1 MQWRINVCS
10 EREPGRREYSFGQA
24 AVRVGRAED
33 VEIQLCNA
41 DVSRVHFTLRAA
53 GGRVRVADSSRNGTF
68 LRRGEHW
75 KRLRGDAEIDL
86 PAQLRA
92 GDWTFEVEAAPEV
105 ANASSPPIAGASVT
119 VNSAPS
125 MPAAVA
131 ALGDEC
137 GDWEQSVM
145 LRPEDLAA
153 KREAIM
159 VFDLCESSLIA
170 SQDDHMAY
178 HLKQRLYQIAEP
190 LLERFGHRFLK
201 STGDGFLATF
211 ADAAAAL
218 DAAIA
223 LEQRLQQRNQRTR
236 NEAIHYRVALHFG
249 DVWRIDT
256 GTTDIHGNDV
266 NIAFRIEGVQADAF
280 TGTVSSLPRRDRIL
294 CSRDF
299 LTAVPRERLAAVL
312 AGHVQCGEA
321 CLKGITENVLIHW
334 LRTPY
339 SQAS

>member
-10 EREPGRREYSFGQA
+10 EREPGRREYSFGQS

-53 GGRVRVADSSRNGTF
+53 DGRVRVADSSRNGTF
-68 LRRGEHW
+68 VRRGEHW

-86 PAQLRA
+86 PARLRA
-92 GDWTFEVEAAPEV
+92 GDWTFEVEAAP
-105 ANASSPPIAGASVT
+105 VT
-119 VNSAPS
+119 PAV
-125 MPAAVA
+125 PAAPRMPETVA
-131 ALGDEC
+131 AIGDEC
-137 GDWEQSVM
+137 GDWEQSIM
-145 LRPEDLAA
+145 LRPGELAA

-190 LLERFGHRFLK
+190 VLEQFGRRFLK

-211 ADAAAAL
+211 GDAGAAL

-256 GTTDIHGNDV
+256 GTADIHGNDV

-299 LTAVPRERLAAVL
+299 LTVVPRERLAAVL

-321 CLKGITENVLIHW
+321 SLKGITENVIIHW

>member
-10 EREPGRREYSFGQA
+10 EREPGRREYSFGQP

-53 GGRVRVADSSRNGTF
+53 DGRVRVADSSRNGTF
-68 LRRGEHW
+68 VRRGEHW

-86 PAQLRA
+86 PARLRA
-92 GDWTFEVEAAPEV
+92 GDWTFEVEAAP
-105 ANASSPPIAGASVT
+105 VT
-119 VNSAPS
+119 PV
-125 MPAAVA
+125 MPAVSRMPETVA

-137 GDWEQSVM
+137 GDWEQSIM
-145 LRPEDLAA
+145 LRPGDLAA

-170 SQDDHMAY
+170 SHDDHMAY

-190 LLERFGHRFLK
+190 VLGQFGRRFLK

-211 ADAAAAL
+211 GDAGAAL

-249 DVWRIDT
+249 DVWAIDT
-256 GTTDIHGNDV
+256 GTADIHGNDV

-299 LTAVPRERLAAVL
+299 LTVVPRDRLAAVL

-321 CLKGITENVLIHW
+321 SLKGITESVIIHW

-339 SQAS
+339 SQVS

>member
-10 EREPGRREYSFGQA
+10 EREPGRREYSFGQP

-53 GGRVRVADSSRNGTF
+53 DGRVRVADSSRNGTF
-68 LRRGEHW
+68 VRRGEHW

-86 PAQLRA
+86 PARLRA
-92 GDWTFEVEAAPEV
+92 GDWTFEVEAAPLDPV
-105 ANASSPPIAGASVT
+105 M
-119 VNSAPS
+119 SAAPR

-131 ALGDEC
+131 AVGDEC
-137 GDWEQSVM
+137 GDWEQSIM
-145 LRPEDLAA
+145 LRPGDLAA

-190 LLERFGHRFLK
+190 VLEQFGRRFLK

-211 ADAAAAL
+211 GNAGAAL

-249 DVWRIDT
+249 DVWAIDT
-256 GTTDIHGNDV
+256 GTADIHGNDV

-299 LTAVPRERLAAVL
+299 LTVVPRERLAAVL

-321 CLKGITENVLIHW
+321 SLKGITGNVIIHW